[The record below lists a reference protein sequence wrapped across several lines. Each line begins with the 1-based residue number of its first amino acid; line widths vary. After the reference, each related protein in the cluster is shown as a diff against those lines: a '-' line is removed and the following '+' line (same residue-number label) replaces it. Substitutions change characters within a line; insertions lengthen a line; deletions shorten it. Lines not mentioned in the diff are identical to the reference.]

1 MYIYIKDSLSYCTNI
16 TSNASSILYWMTREV
31 QPLSSEFIISL
42 LTIIGIDI
50 VLGGDNAIVVALACR
65 QLPAH
70 LRNKAIIIGIFLAIA
85 ARGAL
90 TMVAVH
96 LLAIP
101 YLMSIGG
108 ILLLWIAFRLLTN
121 SEEEHQITSEAKFS
135 DAIKTIVVADVV
147 MGFDNVLAVAG
158 AADGSTVL
166 VLLGLL
172 ISVPIIIW
180 GSKLIL
186 YLMNKFPFIIY
197 IGAGILVYTAA
208 KMILHEDIIANKLLE
223 MNINNSA
230 FTLVL
235 VTLILL
241 SGWFFNHVKGIQWF
255 HSSRKDTRS

>member
-1 MYIYIKDSLSYCTNI
+1 M
-16 TSNASSILYWMTREV
+16 
-31 QPLSSEFIISL
+31 SSEFIISL

-50 VLGGDNAIVVALACR
+50 ILGGDNAIVVALACR
-65 QLPAH
+65 KLPPH
-70 LRNKAIIIGIFLAIA
+70 LRNKAIILGIMLAIA
-85 ARGAL
+85 ARGVL
-90 TMVAVH
+90 TLVAVH
-96 LLAIP
+96 LLTIP

-108 ILLLWIAFRLLTN
+108 ILLLWIAFRLLTGT
-121 SEEEHQITSEAKFS
+121 EEEHQITSEAKFS
-135 DAIKTIVVADVV
+135 DAIKTIVIADVV

-158 AADGSTVL
+158 AANGNGFL

-208 KMILHEDIIANKLLE
+208 KMILHEDIIAEKLQLI
-223 MNINNSA
+223 NLNNSV
-230 FTLVL
+230 FTLALVIMVL
-235 VTLILL
+235 F

-255 HSSRKDTRS
+255 HFSRNNRKDG